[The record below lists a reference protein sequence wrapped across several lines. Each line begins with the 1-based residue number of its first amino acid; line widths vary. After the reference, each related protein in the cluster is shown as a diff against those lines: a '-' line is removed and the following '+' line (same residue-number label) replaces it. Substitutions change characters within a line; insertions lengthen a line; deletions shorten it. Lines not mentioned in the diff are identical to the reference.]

1 MRRKIFRFFFSFFFE
16 EFTNIRESLRATNTL
31 VFICRILESKRFY
44 FELHPSEKIRN
55 LAIFEGHNGRHLVWR
70 PRGDTLNLIWTRHC
84 VQPPTPS
91 SPVMTV
97 PSRDAPVLSPPF
109 PPIVVSHN
117 ARSIPLLP
125 RSSSFSPLPLP
136 RISLPP
142 SPRCVFTL
150 GARRCRYTRFCYINI
165 GSISKCTPFTGP
177 SPRILHQAFL
187 ATQRRG
193 SVKSCLISRQG
204 VIRNR
209 ETGEIWGLIFILR
222 EGRSLSPP
230 SPLRVLE
237 DWKENLRSID
247 RGGIR
252 NLQGGRKKALEL
264 WILIED

>member
-1 MRRKIFRFFFSFFFE
+1 
-16 EFTNIRESLRATNTL
+16 
-31 VFICRILESKRFY
+31 
-44 FELHPSEKIRN
+44 
-55 LAIFEGHNGRHLVWR
+55 
-70 PRGDTLNLIWTRHC
+70 
-84 VQPPTPS
+84 
-91 SPVMTV
+91 MTV

-230 SPLRVLE
+230 PLPCEFSKIGKRICDQLIV
-237 DWKENLRSID
+237 
-247 RGGIR
+247 GGFEISR
-252 NLQGGRKKALEL
+252 EGGKKRWNCEY
-264 WILIED
+264 

>member
-1 MRRKIFRFFFSFFFE
+1 MHQFS
-16 EFTNIRESLRATNTL
+16 A
-31 VFICRILESKRFY
+31 
-44 FELHPSEKIRN
+44 
-55 LAIFEGHNGRHLVWR
+55 
-70 PRGDTLNLIWTRHC
+70 
-84 VQPPTPS
+84 
-91 SPVMTV
+91 
-97 PSRDAPVLSPPF
+97 PPF

-136 RISLPP
+136 WISLPP

-177 SPRILHQAFL
+177 SPRILHHSL
-187 ATQRRG
+187 PEERRG

-204 VIRNR
+204 VIQNR

-222 EGRSLSPP
+222 EGRSLPCEFSKIGKRICDQ
-230 SPLRVLE
+230 LTV
-237 DWKENLRSID
+237 
-247 RGGIR
+247 GGIR

-264 WILIED
+264 

>member
-1 MRRKIFRFFFSFFFE
+1 
-16 EFTNIRESLRATNTL
+16 
-31 VFICRILESKRFY
+31 
-44 FELHPSEKIRN
+44 
-55 LAIFEGHNGRHLVWR
+55 
-70 PRGDTLNLIWTRHC
+70 
-84 VQPPTPS
+84 
-91 SPVMTV
+91 MTV

-230 SPLRVLE
+230 PSPLRVLE

-264 WILIED
+264 